1 MSKQKREETTQ
12 RIIDTL
18 KEGREKKPYKVL
30 VVCQNGSILKFDNV
44 KQSATTEGTFQI
56 ATENNTYIFPLVN
69 MVYCE
74 LIGEEDKA

>member
-1 MSKQKREETTQ
+1 MSKQEREETTQ

-18 KEGREKKPYKVL
+18 KEGRKKKPYRVV
-30 VVCQNGSILKFDNV
+30 VVCKDGAILKFNGV
-44 KQSATTEGTFQI
+44 KQSVTTEGTFQI